1 MPLDSVPSHRFNEL
15 VSFVTVA
22 RFGSV
27 TAAARQLDVPK
38 STVSRAIARLEA
50 TLKVALVRRLPR
62 GVRLTEHGAQLARLA
77 QPHVAGLADA
87 IDAVGKAEEQLVG
100 TLRVSAPPD
109 VGQLALPPLLVGLL
123 TRYPHLRVDLDVSV
137 HLVDVVGE
145 GYDAALRF
153 SANRAKGQ
161 SLLSKRLATVPG
173 HLYASPQYLARHAAP
188 KSLAALSDHEH
199 VLFRGKNGRSKLKLR
214 GDDGITSLT
223 VSGRFS
229 ANDFVV
235 VREAVLG
242 GAGIGSLPWFVARA
256 AAQAGALRRV
266 LPGYED
272 AGVQLSFVH
281 SPQRPTPRKV
291 EALRDYL
298 VEHMPKV
305 LKPPSG

>member
-1 MPLDSVPSHRFNEL
+1 
-15 VSFVTVA
+15 
-22 RFGSV
+22 
-27 TAAARQLDVPK
+27 
-38 STVSRAIARLEA
+38 LEA
-50 TLKVALVRRLPR
+50 SLKVALVRRMPS

-100 TLRVSAPPD
+100 TLRISAPPD
-109 VGQLALPPLLVGLL
+109 LGQLALPPLLTGLL
-123 TRYPHLRVDLDVSV
+123 TRHPHLRVDVDVSV
-137 HLVDVVGE
+137 HLVDVAGE

-153 SANRAKGQ
+153 SANRDKGQ
-161 SLLSKRLATVPG
+161 SLLSKRLASAPG

-188 KSLAALSDHEH
+188 KSLAELAQHEH
-199 VLFRGKNGRSKLKLR
+199 VLFRGKNGRGKLKLR
-214 GDDGITSLT
+214 GDDGATSLS

-242 GAGIGSLPWFVARA
+242 GAGIGPVPWFVARA
-256 AAQAGALRRV
+256 AAQAGALQRV

-272 AGVQLSFVH
+272 TGVPLCFVH
-281 SPQRPTPRKV
+281 PAQRPTPRKV

-298 VEHMPKV
+298 VEHMPEV